1 MSLKQNR
8 NQGSS
13 ITTSTGLSTSGK
25 KMGRIVDIIMSTE
38 HPAYISS
45 EDTPLG
51 TIFFTPI
58 GFHTEVTNKNA
69 TFKAKPLSIN
79 NITYPLIG
87 EIVMLVEETPVGND
101 YYDDLEGDVSST
113 EYRYGGTVSVHN
125 NSSNNALPT
134 QANSRKSK
142 PKRSSNIERFEFK
155 KEFKSQNREVAR
167 KQLNNYLRRLGYTS
181 GTNDPRAPRYSLF
194 QDAEGIYIF
203 RLDDSKDNIS
213 AATKLGNYFKENPEL
228 KPLTPGEGDSIM
240 EGKNGQRIRFTTTG
254 PTGTNAI
261 SNGVTDDPGDGN
273 PSIGDKA
280 MVLSLGNG
288 SQENVTNDAAS
299 IYMLENQSLPIDA
312 TSTNIDSLNS
322 TYEPLV
328 KPLEQ
333 ISAKPAQ
340 IIPQTLSSEEL
351 VIQPM
356 NFNISAPVVEKKVEQ
371 VQEQPSIDPNPV
383 FAALNEAQEEG
394 LLKFDVESVEISG
407 TEYDEE
413 VENQSYV
420 STSTEDDG
428 TMAEEALDGNYY
440 QINIEAARTWNTGG
454 IGIFKN
460 KSGKTLRLGRP
471 NNSLPMKK
479 STARDIKFLVIHT
492 AGSYDTETAA
502 GLTKFF
508 FNDRD
513 RTGPKGTTDP
523 KAGPWDTGGYHWVID
538 QKGDATR
545 IYDDDVRTNGARG
558 INYNS
563 IHLNWTGGYSPEYEQ
578 NPTDLNLLNVNITQG
593 QVFRLKQLIKRY
605 IDTYPDIK
613 ILGHNQVKDKPCPLF
628 NVPTFLE
635 NIGVDRDNIE
645 RRANFANVSGI
656 RQGFFARWEDSVLK
670 QEARRLALL
679 T

>member
-167 KQLNNYLRRLGYTS
+167 KQLNNYLRRLGYNS

-645 RRANFANVSGI
+645 RRANFAKVSGI

>member
-322 TYEPLV
+322 TYEPLI

-645 RRANFANVSGI
+645 RRANFAKVSGV

>member
-13 ITTSTGLSTSGK
+13 VTTSTGLSPTGR
-25 KMGRIVDIIMSTE
+25 KMGRIVDIIMSNQ
-38 HPAYISS
+38 HPAYISP

-51 TIFFTPI
+51 TIFFTPF
-58 GFHTEVTNKNA
+58 GFHTEVVDKNA

-79 NITYPLIG
+79 NFTYPLIG
-87 EIVMLVEETPVGND
+87 EIVMLAEEIAVGND

-333 ISAKPAQ
+333 ISAEPAQ
-340 IIPQTLSSEEL
+340 VIPQTLSSQEL
-351 VIQPM
+351 VIQPI
-356 NFNISAPVVEKKVEQ
+356 NFDFNRPEVEKTTPPE
-371 VQEQPSIDPNPV
+371 PDPPPTDPDPV
-383 FAALNEAQEEG
+383 FAALDEAQEEG
-394 LLKFDVESVEISG
+394 LLKFDIESIEIAG

-413 VENQSYV
+413 VENQPDV
-420 STSTEDDG
+420 SQPTEDDG
-428 TMAEEALDGNYY
+428 SAAEAAIQGDYY
-440 QINIEAARTWNTGG
+440 QININAGRTWKTGG

-460 KSGKTLRLGRP
+460 KSGKTLRLNRP
-471 NNSLPMKK
+471 DNNLTMKK
-479 STARDIKFLVIHT
+479 TTRRNIKYLVLHT
-492 AGSYDTETAA
+492 AGSANSWDAA
-502 GLTKFF
+502 DLTRFF

-513 RTGPKGTTDP
+513 VPKDG
-523 KAGPWDTGGYHWVID
+523 GPWNTGGYHWIID
-538 QKGDATR
+538 RKGNATR
-545 IYDDDVRTNGARG
+545 VYDDKVTTNGAKG
-558 INYNS
+558 INGSS
-563 IHLNWTGGYSPEYEQ
+563 IHLNWVGGYSAEGQP
-578 NPTDLNLLNVNITQG
+578 LNKNMNQAQI
-593 QVFRLKQLIKRY
+593 FKFKQLIKNY

-613 ILGHNQVKDKPCPLF
+613 VLGHNQVSNKPCPLF

-635 NIGVDRDNIE
+635 QINVDRDNIE
-645 RRANFANVSGI
+645 RRINFAN
-656 RQGFFARWEDSVLK
+656 RGFYARWEDPVLK

>member
-13 ITTSTGLSTSGK
+13 VTTSTGLSPTGR
-25 KMGRIVDIIMSTE
+25 KMGRIVDIIMSNQ
-38 HPAYISS
+38 HPAYISP

-51 TIFFTPI
+51 TIFFTPF
-58 GFHTEVTNKNA
+58 GFHTEVVDKNA

-79 NITYPLIG
+79 NVTYPLIG
-87 EIVMLVEETPVGND
+87 EIVMLAEEIPVGND

-142 PKRSSNIERFEFK
+142 PKRSSNAGNE
-155 KEFKSQNREVAR
+155 EV
-167 KQLNNYLRRLGYTS
+167 
-181 GTNDPRAPRYSLF
+181 
-194 QDAEGIYIF
+194 EE
-203 RLDDSKDNIS
+203 
-213 AATKLGNYFKENPEL
+213 TKLGGYFKENADL
-228 KPLTPGEGDSIM
+228 SPLAPGEGDSIM

-261 SNGVTDDPGDGN
+261 SNGVTDDPDDGN

-322 TYEPLV
+322 TYEPLI

-333 ISAKPAQ
+333 ISAEPAQ
-340 IIPQTLSSEEL
+340 VIPQTLSSQEL
-351 VIQPM
+351 VIQPI
-356 NFNISAPVVEKKVEQ
+356 NFDFNRPEVEKTTPPE
-371 VQEQPSIDPNPV
+371 PDLPPTDPDPV
-383 FAALNEAQEEG
+383 FAALDEAQEEG
-394 LLKFDVESVEISG
+394 LLTFDVESIEIAG
-407 TEYDEE
+407 TEIDYS
-413 VENQSYV
+413 VEGQPDV
-420 STSTEDDG
+420 SVDIDSFTPTGEANTE
-428 TMAEEALDGNYY
+428 AEAALEGNYY
-440 QINIEAARTWNTGG
+440 QLNIQADRTWKTGG

-460 KSGKTLRLGRP
+460 KSGKFLRLNQP
-471 NNSLPMKK
+471 DNNLTMKK
-479 STARDIKFLVIHT
+479 TRKRNIKYLVLHT
-492 AGSYDTETAA
+492 AGSAASSTAA
-502 GLTKFF
+502 DLTRFF

-513 RTGPKGTTDP
+513 RNGPKGRIPTTDP
-523 KAGPWDTGGYHWVID
+523 DNDGPWNTGGYHWIID
-538 QKGDATR
+538 QKGNATR
-545 IYDDDVRTNGARG
+545 IYDDKVTTNGARG
-558 INYNS
+558 INPNS
-563 IHLNWTGGYSPEYEQ
+563 IHLNWVGGYSPEYEAAVAAKQ
-578 NPTDLNLLNVNITQG
+578 NPIDINLINFNMTQA
-593 QVFRLKQLIKRY
+593 QAFKFKQLIKKY
-605 IDTYPDIK
+605 IETYPDIK
-613 ILGHNQVKDKPCPLF
+613 VLGHNQVSNKPCPLF

-635 NIGVDRDNIE
+635 QINVDRDNIE
-645 RRANFANVSGI
+645 RRVNFAN
-656 RQGFFARWEDSVLK
+656 RGFYARWEDPVLK

>member
-228 KPLTPGEGDSIM
+228 KPLTPGEGDSII

-645 RRANFANVSGI
+645 RRANFAKVSGI

>member
-51 TIFFTPI
+51 TIYFTPI

-394 LLKFDVESVEISG
+394 LLTFD
-407 TEYDEE
+407 
-413 VENQSYV
+413 
-420 STSTEDDG
+420 
-428 TMAEEALDGNYY
+428 
-440 QINIEAARTWNTGG
+440 IE
-454 IGIFKN
+454 
-460 KSGKTLRLGRP
+460 
-471 NNSLPMKK
+471 
-479 STARDIKFLVIHT
+479 
-492 AGSYDTETAA
+492 
-502 GLTKFF
+502 
-508 FNDRD
+508 
-513 RTGPKGTTDP
+513 
-523 KAGPWDTGGYHWVID
+523 
-538 QKGDATR
+538 
-545 IYDDDVRTNGARG
+545 
-558 INYNS
+558 
-563 IHLNWTGGYSPEYEQ
+563 
-578 NPTDLNLLNVNITQG
+578 
-593 QVFRLKQLIKRY
+593 
-605 IDTYPDIK
+605 
-613 ILGHNQVKDKPCPLF
+613 
-628 NVPTFLE
+628 
-635 NIGVDRDNIE
+635 
-645 RRANFANVSGI
+645 
-656 RQGFFARWEDSVLK
+656 
-670 QEARRLALL
+670 
-679 T
+679 

>member
-69 TFKAKPLSIN
+69 TYKAKPLSIN

-87 EIVMLVEETPVGND
+87 EIVMLVEEIPVGND

-142 PKRSSNIERFEFK
+142 PKRSSNVG
-155 KEFKSQNREVAR
+155 NDEV
-167 KQLNNYLRRLGYTS
+167 
-181 GTNDPRAPRYSLF
+181 
-194 QDAEGIYIF
+194 EE
-203 RLDDSKDNIS
+203 
-213 AATKLGNYFKENPEL
+213 TKLGGYFKENADL
-228 KPLTPGEGDSIM
+228 NPLAPGEGDSIM

-261 SNGVTDDPGDGN
+261 SNGVTDDPDDGN

-340 IIPQTLSSEEL
+340 VIPQTLSSEEL
-351 VIQPM
+351 VIQPI
-356 NFNISAPVVEKKVEQ
+356 NFNISAPVVERKAEQ
-371 VQEQPSIDPNPV
+371 KQEQPSIDPNPV
-383 FAALNEAQEEG
+383 FAALDEAQEEG
-394 LLKFDVESVEISG
+394 LLRFDMESIEIAG

-413 VENQSYV
+413 VENQPDV
-420 STSTEDDG
+420 SQPTEDDG
-428 TMAEEALDGNYY
+428 SAAEAAIQGDYV
-440 QINIEAARTWNTGG
+440 QINIKAAKTWKSGG
-454 IGIFKN
+454 IGFFKN
-460 KSGKTLRLGRP
+460 KSGKTLRLGKPDRTL
-471 NNSLPMKK
+471 SMKK
-479 STARDIKFLVIHT
+479 TNKRDIKYLVIHT
-492 AGSYDTETAA
+492 AGCASSWNAA
-502 GLTKFF
+502 DLTRFF

-513 RTGPKGTTDP
+513 VPNDG
-523 KAGPWDTGGYHWVID
+523 GPWNTGGYHWIID
-538 QKGDATR
+538 QEGNPTR
-545 IYDDDVRTNGARG
+545 IYDDKVTTNGAKG
-558 INYNS
+558 INPKS
-563 IHLNWTGGYSPEYEQ
+563 IHLTWTGGYSPEYDAAVAAKQ
-578 NPTDLNLLNVNITQG
+578 NPIDLNLLNFNITKIQIL
-593 QVFRLKQLIKRY
+593 RLKQLIKRY
-605 IDTYPDIK
+605 IETYPDIK
-613 ILGHNQVKDKPCPLF
+613 VLGHNQVSNKPCPLF
-628 NVPTFLE
+628 NVPTFLQQ
-635 NIGVDRDNIE
+635 IDVDRDNIE
-645 RRANFANVSGI
+645 RRVGFAN
-656 RQGFFARWEDSVLK
+656 RGFYARWEDPILK

-679 T
+679 V

>member
-125 NSSNNALPT
+125 NSSNNAFPT

-645 RRANFANVSGI
+645 RRANFAKVSGI

>member
-13 ITTSTGLSTSGK
+13 VTTSTGLSPTGR
-25 KMGRIVDIIMSTE
+25 KMGRIVDIIMSNQ
-38 HPAYISS
+38 HPAYISP

-51 TIFFTPI
+51 TIFFTPF
-58 GFHTEVTNKNA
+58 GFHTEVVDKNA

-79 NITYPLIG
+79 NVTYPLIG
-87 EIVMLVEETPVGND
+87 EIVMLAEEIPVGND

-142 PKRSSNIERFEFK
+142 PKRSSNAGNE
-155 KEFKSQNREVAR
+155 EV
-167 KQLNNYLRRLGYTS
+167 
-181 GTNDPRAPRYSLF
+181 
-194 QDAEGIYIF
+194 EE
-203 RLDDSKDNIS
+203 
-213 AATKLGNYFKENPEL
+213 TKLGGYFKENADL
-228 KPLTPGEGDSIM
+228 SPLAPGEGDSIM

-261 SNGVTDDPGDGN
+261 SNGVTDDPDDGN

-288 SQENVTNDAAS
+288 SQENITNDAAS

-333 ISAKPAQ
+333 ISAEPAQ
-340 IIPQTLSSEEL
+340 VIPQTLPSQEL
-351 VIQPM
+351 VIQPI
-356 NFNISAPVVEKKVEQ
+356 NFDFNRPEVEKTTPPE
-371 VQEQPSIDPNPV
+371 PDPPPTDSDPV
-383 FAALNEAQEEG
+383 FAALDEAQEEG
-394 LLKFDVESVEISG
+394 LLTFDIESIEIAG

-413 VENQSYV
+413 VETQSEV
-420 STSTEDDG
+420 SQPTEDDG
-428 TMAEEALDGNYY
+428 TADEAALEGNYF
-440 QINIEAARTWNTGG
+440 QINVQVARTWKTGG

-460 KSGKTLRLGRP
+460 KSGKTLTLGRP
-471 NNSLPMKK
+471 DNNLTMKK
-479 STARDIKFLVIHT
+479 TRKRDIKYLVLHT
-492 AGSYDTETAA
+492 AGSADSWTAA
-502 GLTKFF
+502 DLTRFF

-513 RTGPKGTTDP
+513 RNGPKGRIPTTDP
-523 KAGPWDTGGYHWVID
+523 DNDGPWNTGGYHWIID
-538 QKGDATR
+538 QKGNATR
-545 IYDDDVRTNGARG
+545 IYDDKVRTNGALG
-558 INYNS
+558 INPYS
-563 IHLNWTGGYSPEYEQ
+563 IHLNWVGGYSPEYDAAVAAKQ
-578 NPTDLNLLNVNITQG
+578 NPIDLNLINFNMNQAQI
-593 QVFRLKQLIKRY
+593 FKFKQLIKKY

-613 ILGHNQVKDKPCPLF
+613 VLGHNQVSNKPCPLF

-635 NIGVDRDNIE
+635 QIDVDRDNIE
-645 RRANFANVSGI
+645 RRVGFAN
-656 RQGFFARWEDSVLK
+656 RGFYARWEDPILK

>member
-288 SQENVTNDAAS
+288 SQENITNDAAS

-645 RRANFANVSGI
+645 RRANFAKVSGI

>member
-645 RRANFANVSGI
+645 RRANFAKVSGI